1 MYSQLKHSISLGAA
15 LLVLAGCSDTEREP
29 QATESPAA
37 QVGEMSETG
46 DMPMVQGESQT
57 VAAKSTGTITAI
69 DAEAGKVTLNHA
81 AIPAAEWPAMTMAF
95 DVDPTLLGDLAVGD
109 QVAFDVE
116 IAGSS
121 GRVTAITKQ

>member
-1 MYSQLKHSISLGAA
+1 MYSQLKRSISLGAA
-15 LLVLAGCSDTEREP
+15 LLVLAGCSDAQPEP
-29 QATESPAA
+29 EVTESPAG
-37 QVGEMSETG
+37 QMGEMDQTK
-46 DMPMVQGESQT
+46 MPMAQGESQT
-57 VAAKSTGTITAI
+57 VATKSTGTITAI

-95 DVDPTLLGDLAVGD
+95 EVDPTLLGDLAVGD

-121 GRVTAITKQ
+121 GRVTAITKR